1 MNKKRALVIL
11 VENSLIFTDEQK
23 KEILQTIPQMNDE
36 HVEQIGSF
44 FRYEMEFRDKNQ
56 DEIMRFITD
65 FVKNRVPPKQ

>member
-36 HVEQIGSF
+36 YVEQIGSF

-56 DEIMRFITD
+56 DEIMSFITD